1 MSIFEIIGGVLLIFF
16 GLAVVV
22 SVTLQEH
29 KTNLG
34 GALGGSMNEG
44 TYDRGR
50 TKTMDAQLSMI
61 SKFSGIAMCVVALA
75 VLAATIYLPKALL
88 SRPVRGS
95 NFFYTAVSRWRFMS
109 GKDCVSALRTASCS
123 HAGRRTETSA
133 ASSAGI
139 FPFLFGKGTLV
150 RAIGCVIINI
160 VKKTE

>member
-1 MSIFEIIGGVLLIFF
+1 MSIFEIIGGILLIFF

-75 VLAATIYLPKALL
+75 VLAATIYL
-88 SRPVRGS
+88 
-95 NFFYTAVSRWRFMS
+95 
-109 GKDCVSALRTASCS
+109 
-123 HAGRRTETSA
+123 
-133 ASSAGI
+133 
-139 FPFLFGKGTLV
+139 
-150 RAIGCVIINI
+150 
-160 VKKTE
+160 

>member
-61 SKFSGIAMCVVALA
+61 SKFDWPFTPTLGSSRSFSTLIGADLHP
-75 VLAATIYLPKALL
+75 VLPGLHPGQ
-88 SRPVRGS
+88 V
-95 NFFYTAVSRWRFMS
+95 
-109 GKDCVSALRTASCS
+109 
-123 HAGRRTETSA
+123 
-133 ASSAGI
+133 
-139 FPFLFGKGTLV
+139 
-150 RAIGCVIINI
+150 
-160 VKKTE
+160 

>member
-75 VLAATIYLPKALL
+75 VLA
-88 SRPVRGS
+88 GH
-95 NFFYTAVSRWRFMS
+95 AVHTQHQPM
-109 GKDCVSALRTASCS
+109 GVVAS
-123 HAGRRTETSA
+123 
-133 ASSAGI
+133 
-139 FPFLFGKGTLV
+139 V
-150 RAIGCVIINI
+150 AIGHPHFFGGSLMLTAAAPAAAQMMYKAVDAVADCSR
-160 VKKTE
+160 

>member
-75 VLAATIYLPKALL
+75 VLAGHAVHAHDEAVRIVALVGVR
-88 SRPVRGS
+88 RPDLFSGGVMLTAAAAAVGQVMYIAVNAIADQGDQNQYNNNICHR
-95 NFFYTAVSRWRFMS
+95 YTSLQVST
-109 GKDCVSALRTASCS
+109 C
-123 HAGRRTETSA
+123 
-133 ASSAGI
+133 
-139 FPFLFGKGTLV
+139 
-150 RAIGCVIINI
+150 
-160 VKKTE
+160 

>member
-16 GLAVVV
+16 GLAVVI

-61 SKFSGIAMCVVALA
+61 SKFSGIADVCCSAG
-75 VLAATIYLPKALL
+75 
-88 SRPVRGS
+88 SSGS
-95 NFFYTAVSRWRFMS
+95 NHLSVIQFAKSVAIPY
-109 GKDCVSALRTASCS
+109 
-123 HAGRRTETSA
+123 ET
-133 ASSAGI
+133 G
-139 FPFLFGKGTLV
+139 
-150 RAIGCVIINI
+150 
-160 VKKTE
+160 

>member
-44 TYDRGR
+44 TYDRG

-75 VLAATIYLPKALL
+75 VLAATIYL
-88 SRPVRGS
+88 
-95 NFFYTAVSRWRFMS
+95 
-109 GKDCVSALRTASCS
+109 
-123 HAGRRTETSA
+123 
-133 ASSAGI
+133 
-139 FPFLFGKGTLV
+139 
-150 RAIGCVIINI
+150 
-160 VKKTE
+160 